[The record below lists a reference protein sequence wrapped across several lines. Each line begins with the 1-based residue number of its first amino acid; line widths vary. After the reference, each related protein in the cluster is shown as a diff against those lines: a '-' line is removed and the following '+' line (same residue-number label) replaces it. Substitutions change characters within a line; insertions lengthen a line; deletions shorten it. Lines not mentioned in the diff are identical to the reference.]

1 MYAAA
6 VPRGLPGAVTQL
18 VYCDR
23 LESLHSPATRA
34 EEVRRARDAARQLG
48 LPLAVIETNLREL
61 SDPIVPDW
69 ADMVGAAL
77 ALLSTAM
84 SDGLGHMVIPSSA
97 APTTLV
103 ATGTSPLLDPMFS
116 TDELEIH
123 HEVPA
128 TRPAKVAW
136 LARERPDLLPHIKV
150 CFYED
155 RPDNCGRCPKCVLT
169 MLSLEAAGSLALAT
183 GFPPE
188 VDPDAVAAAA
198 PRGLQPREE
207 FRDVE
212 LALRARGATGLADQV
227 ADALARGAALPV
239 EWELRPDSPSFL
251 ARVERHAAV
260 AGRGAGAPQRPAK
273 PLTSV
278 MMPAFDAEASLSR
291 AVVSVLGQTRGDLE
305 LIVVD
310 DGAEPSAAEL
320 LAEFDDPRLRILRHE
335 RKRGLSAARN
345 TALAAARA
353 PLVSQLD
360 ADDEWELDYL
370 AELLPCFDDPDIGL
384 AYTNCTI
391 VGHPVGRETYVD
403 DPSDHPLDHFPKLA
417 ERNPIP
423 SPTVTMRAHAVRTA
437 GGYARWLRRAQ
448 DHHLY
453 MKLAHAGWR
462 FAYLDRRLA
471 RGRWPEPRGGPS
483 HDGRRHELWE
493 HAMYASFVA
502 RHPLT
507 PGPRRQV
514 RVRARR
520 ELELALSQYRR
531 SVRNRK
537 AGRVS

>member
-1 MYAAA
+1 
-6 VPRGLPGAVTQL
+6 
-18 VYCDR
+18 
-23 LESLHSPATRA
+23 
-34 EEVRRARDAARQLG
+34 
-48 LPLAVIETNLREL
+48 
-61 SDPIVPDW
+61 
-69 ADMVGAAL
+69 
-77 ALLSTAM
+77 
-84 SDGLGHMVIPSSA
+84 
-97 APTTLV
+97 
-103 ATGTSPLLDPMFS
+103 
-116 TDELEIH
+116 
-123 HEVPA
+123 
-128 TRPAKVAW
+128 
-136 LARERPDLLPHIKV
+136 
-150 CFYED
+150 
-155 RPDNCGRCPKCVLT
+155 

-188 VDPDAVAAAA
+188 VDPEAVAAAA

-212 LALRARGATGLADQV
+212 LALRARGATGLADKV

-239 EWELRPDSPSFL
+239 EWELRPDSPAFL

-260 AGRGAGAPQRPAK
+260 AGHLARSPQRPAK

-278 MMPAFDAEASLSR
+278 MMPAYNAGASLSR
-291 AVVSVLGQTRGDLE
+291 AVVSVLSQTCGDLE

-310 DGAEPSAAEL
+310 DRGEPPAAGL
-320 LAEFDDPRLRILRHE
+320 LAEFDDPRLRILCHE

-384 AYTNCTI
+384 AYTDCTI
-391 VGHPVGRETYVD
+391 VGHPAGRESYVD
-403 DPSDHPLDHFPKLA
+403 DPSDHPLDHFPTLA

-423 SPTVTMRAHAVRTA
+423 SPTVTMRAHAVRAA

-471 RGRWPEPRGGPS
+471 RCRWPEPGRGPS
-483 HDGRRHELWE
+483 NDARPHELWE
-493 HAMYASFVA
+493 HAMYASFAA

-514 RVRARR
+514 RARARR
-520 ELELALSQYRR
+520 ELMLALSRYRQSGR
-531 SVRNRK
+531 DRK